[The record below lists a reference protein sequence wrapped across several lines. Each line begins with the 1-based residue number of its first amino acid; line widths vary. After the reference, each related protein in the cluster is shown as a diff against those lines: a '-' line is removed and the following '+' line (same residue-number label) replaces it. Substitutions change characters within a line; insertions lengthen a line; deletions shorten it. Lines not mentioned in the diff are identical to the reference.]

1 MQAQVVAL
9 YREPL
14 AREYWAARAAF
25 DGAGAAGGD
34 GEVPW
39 PKVDRYNAAIRALL
53 SAHCDGPGGAEIH
66 AAQAECLASRYVRE
80 QFLEGGDTTAQTVI
94 GYLLRF
100 APPKH

>member
-1 MQAQVVAL
+1 MHAQVVAL

-14 AREYWAARAAF
+14 ARQYWAARAAF
-25 DGAGAAGGD
+25 DSAGAGGD

-80 QFLEGGDTTAQTVI
+80 QFLEGGDTTAQVVI
-94 GYLLRF
+94 AYLLRF